1 VGAHFGRSQ
10 GFDQEHA
17 QVQPEEQ
24 VLCSRGSPASL
35 DHPQRAQN
43 TAQSQNIQKLNQFP
57 IQHSISVP
65 IVLTSSHAILTFM
78 ASQMVSREDNQELMK
93 AFMAL
98 DADGNG
104 ILSREELIT
113 GYKSIYSDLEN
124 EKIEE
129 IVEDMLSQVDANQEG
144 NFGLI

>member
-1 VGAHFGRSQ
+1 
-10 GFDQEHA
+10 
-17 QVQPEEQ
+17 
-24 VLCSRGSPASL
+24 
-35 DHPQRAQN
+35 
-43 TAQSQNIQKLNQFP
+43 
-57 IQHSISVP
+57 
-65 IVLTSSHAILTFM
+65 M